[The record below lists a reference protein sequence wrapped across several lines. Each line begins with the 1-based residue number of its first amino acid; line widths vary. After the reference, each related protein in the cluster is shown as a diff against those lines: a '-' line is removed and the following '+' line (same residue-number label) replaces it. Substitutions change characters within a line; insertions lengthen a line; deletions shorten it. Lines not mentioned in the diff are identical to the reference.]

1 MSEEISIEDSKLSEG
16 SLHSE
21 ESLQLVIFELSGE
34 EFGIEIMQVS
44 EIIPSSKITRIP
56 RAPECVKGI
65 INLRGKI
72 IVVLDLNKR
81 LGFSS
86 KESDNLSKT
95 IIVEFKETMI
105 GMPVNS
111 VSKIVRLCLS
121 SIEPTPEMIKS
132 KISAEYLMGVGK
144 AENSP
149 FILLNLAKVLGEEE
163 IGELN

>member
-1 MSEEISIEDSKLSEG
+1 MSEETSTEDSKFSEG

-44 EIIPSSKITRIP
+44 EIIPASKITRIP

-65 INLRGKI
+65 VNLRGKI
-72 IVVLDLNKR
+72 IVVLDLNDR

-86 KESDNLSKT
+86 KKSDNLSKT
-95 IIVEFKETMI
+95 IIVEFKGTKI

-111 VSKIVRLCLS
+111 VSEIVRLPLS
-121 SIEPTPEMIKS
+121 SIEPIPEMVKS
-132 KISAEYLMGVGK
+132 KINAEYLMGVGK
-144 AENSP
+144 AENRP
-149 FILLNLAKVLGEEE
+149 LILLNLARVLGEEE
-163 IGELN
+163 ID